1 MNYTVKEV
9 KQFVEDNDVKFIKLT
24 FCDTFGN
31 QKNVS
36 IVKSELD
43 AAFTSGVAFDASVF
57 EDFASLGKPLYL
69 FPDPSTLYVLP
80 WRPQSGRVVG
90 MLCDVKHADGTP
102 FEGDSRRILKTA
114 VDRLKNYNLD
124 VKFGTACEFY
134 VLKTDEDGTPAFIP
148 YDNAGY
154 CDVAPIDRC
163 ENIRRDI
170 IFSMESMGIVPVSSN
185 HERGKGQ
192 NRITF
197 KPADPMTA
205 AKNMLIYKS
214 AVRNICVHDGVYATF
229 MPKPFEDDC
238 GSGLHVSISVGKSG
252 SPVTFSE
259 RNELGTFTE
268 GVLKRIKEITAFT
281 NPSCNSYAR
290 FASLEA
296 AENVAWSDCDS
307 GSLVRVVGG
316 TNPGIVLRSPDA
328 TCNPYLVF
336 ALLIHAGLDGVD
348 RAAKLRAPAQASSRR
363 PELLPQSLGEALECA
378 EASPFVRKYIPPVQL
393 VKFGEMKRREIANA
407 ESAGIEAMRKAYRD
421 C

>member
-24 FCDTFGN
+24 FCDMLGN

-90 MLCDVKHADGTP
+90 MLCDIKHADGTP

-114 VDRLKNYNLD
+114 VERLKSYNLD
-124 VKFGTACEFY
+124 VKLGTACEFY
-134 VLKTDEDGTPAFIP
+134 VLKSDDDGNPTFTP

-154 CDVAPIDRC
+154 CAVAPIDRC

-192 NRITF
+192 NRIAF

-205 AKNMLIYKS
+205 AKNMLI
-214 AVRNICVHDGVYATF
+214 
-229 MPKPFEDDC
+229 
-238 GSGLHVSISVGKSG
+238 
-252 SPVTFSE
+252 
-259 RNELGTFTE
+259 
-268 GVLKRIKEITAFT
+268 
-281 NPSCNSYAR
+281 
-290 FASLEA
+290 
-296 AENVAWSDCDS
+296 
-307 GSLVRVVGG
+307 
-316 TNPGIVLRSPDA
+316 
-328 TCNPYLVF
+328 
-336 ALLIHAGLDGVD
+336 
-348 RAAKLRAPAQASSRR
+348 
-363 PELLPQSLGEALECA
+363 
-378 EASPFVRKYIPPVQL
+378 
-393 VKFGEMKRREIANA
+393 
-407 ESAGIEAMRKAYRD
+407 
-421 C
+421 